1 MGQECD
7 EMKKQVKLSI
17 ALGTFTICVLLKSF
31 FPGTAD
37 KDAIPTN
44 NISVPA
50 GRTVVNTIN
59 LGEYLGMENAAPVMA
74 DLPPAVEEAVA
85 VFLQSQEEFSALSLP
100 DNVTYDVNVIP
111 FEYVSPVIAET
122 SSGFGYRMHP
132 LENTTKF
139 HYGTDFAADSGDDIL
154 CFAEGIVPVVDED
167 DGYGKHIRIE
177 HKDGYESLYAHCS
190 KVYVSTGQYVQ
201 AGEKI
206 ALVGATGQVTGPH
219 LHFELTH
226 NGVYTNPE
234 FYLAAI

>member
-1 MGQECD
+1 
-7 EMKKQVKLSI
+7 MKKQVKLSI
-17 ALGTFTICVLLKSF
+17 ALGTFAFCVLLKSF
-31 FPGTAD
+31 FPGTSE
-37 KDAIPTN
+37 KDSIPTN
-44 NISVPA
+44 KISIPE

-59 LGEYLGMENAAPVMA
+59 LGEYLGIEDTPVSA

-85 VFLQSQEEFSALSLP
+85 VFLQRQEEFSDLSLP
-100 DNVTYDVNVIP
+100 DNVSYRVDSIP
-111 FEYVSPVIAET
+111 FEYVSPVSAET

-139 HYGTDFAADSGDDIL
+139 HYGTDFAADSGDDIV
-154 CFAEGIVPVVDED
+154 CFAEGIVTVVDED
-167 DGYGKHIRIE
+167 DSYGKHIRIE

-201 AGEKI
+201 PGEKI

-226 NGVYTNPE
+226 NGIYTNPE